1 MNLKFNKDIKM
12 DKINSLKT
20 EYLKEVDNANF
31 LKDELIKL
39 FKQYSLFNRLHT
51 EEI

>member
-1 MNLKFNKDIKM
+1 LKA
-12 DKINSLKT
+12 L
-20 EYLKEVDNANF
+20 DNANF

-39 FKQYSLFNRLHT
+39 FEQYSLFNRLQT